1 VGHVVEFNWGGDW
14 HEAEFLKMAL
24 DADGDEICHL
34 LHAKT
39 GDTHQI
45 QFRENDLDDA
55 WQDCL
60 DWWPLFDCY
69 ACDVPTRGLGVCEI
83 CHARKDGSVEGD
95 SDDE

>member
-1 VGHVVEFNWGGDW
+1 LGGGW
-14 HEAEFLKMAL
+14 YEAEFLKMAL

-34 LHAKT
+34 LDAKT

-60 DWWPLFDCY
+60 D
-69 ACDVPTRGLGVCEI
+69 
-83 CHARKDGSVEGD
+83 
-95 SDDE
+95 